1 MRGFEHFCGA
11 TIQLFQTEVL
21 IVLVASRLLGDRVE
35 APLVVAAFQARFEK
49 TIVLAA
55 QDTRGVPTFFGPGPI
70 AEVLARIPFDALGWK
85 QYRFSKPKPA
95 MLPIPTYP
103 LPEDLSS
110 YAGSVANVASANVAK
125 GRQTLGLSED
135 GGATRR

>member
-1 MRGFEHFCGA
+1 MSGFEAFCGA

-21 IVLVASRLLGDRVE
+21 IVLVASRLLGNRVE
-35 APLVVAAFQARFEK
+35 APLVVAAFQAKFDR

-70 AEVLARIPFDALGWK
+70 AKALARIPFDALGWK
-85 QYRFSKPKPA
+85 RYRFSKPKPL
-95 MLPIPTYP
+95 MLPIPKYP

-110 YAGSVANVASANVAK
+110 YAGSIANASVAK
-125 GRQTLGLSED
+125 SRQTLGLSEA